1 MDELLNTENLR
12 AVLEEY
18 GVAVRNLYQ
27 DRLILH
33 DRIATGD
40 LLNSVETRVEYNGT
54 AYEVKMDLADYW
66 RYVEMDTEP
75 HWPPPSAEERQTP
88 HAGAARLPH
97 RPQDSRLRH
106 EGPAGS
112 HRLRG
117 RHEQGLPGTHC
128 GRAGERRRRI
138 YTETRPHS
146 LTRAHG
152 PLNTPRAFPL
162 LKGVTIYRY
171 ARINLERL

>member
-66 RYVEMDTEP
+66 RYVEMDTQP
-75 HWPPPSAEERQTP
+75 HWPPPSAILSWIKAKPVIPRPLKNGKLPTPEQLAYLIGRKIAVFGTKGQPDLTDSVEDMNKAFQERIAAALAKDVGSYIRKLVRTP
-88 HAGAARLPH
+88 
-97 RPQDSRLRH
+97 
-106 EGPAGS
+106 
-112 HRLRG
+112 
-117 RHEQGLPGTHC
+117 
-128 GRAGERRRRI
+128 
-138 YTETRPHS
+138 
-146 LTRAHG
+146 
-152 PLNTPRAFPL
+152 
-162 LKGVTIYRY
+162 
-171 ARINLERL
+171 